1 MVRQE
6 LSTEKEKVNSS
17 SGCIQD
23 MINQINGLKSQVED
37 FCKQKND
44 LESSLAQKEIELNA
58 LNTSSQVI

>member
-17 SGCIQD
+17 SESIQD

-37 FCKQKND
+37 YSKQKNN
-44 LESSLAQKEIELNA
+44 LESTLAQKEIELNA